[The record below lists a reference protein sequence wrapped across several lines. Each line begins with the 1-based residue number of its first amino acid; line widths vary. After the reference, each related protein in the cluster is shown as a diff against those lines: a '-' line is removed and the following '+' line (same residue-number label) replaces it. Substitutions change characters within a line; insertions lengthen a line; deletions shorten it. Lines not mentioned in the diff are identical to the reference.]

1 MRRSADRDE
10 AEFETF
16 VVARSAS
23 LLRTGWL
30 MTGSEVAAQDLVQA
44 ALLKTW
50 LRWPRVVRRDA
61 PEVYVRRVMVSTLL
75 SWRRRKWVTELPQE
89 SVDGVVADEAN
100 GADMRAS
107 VQAALTGLPIGQ
119 RAMVVL
125 RFFDDLSEKQ
135 TAAALG
141 CSIGTV
147 KSQTARA
154 IARLRTDPRLDGL
167 WDGQVS
173 R

>member
-1 MRRSADRDE
+1 MRSAGRDE

-16 VVARSAS
+16 VAARSAS

-30 MTGSEVAAQDLVQA
+30 MTGSDVAAQDLVQA
-44 ALLKTW
+44 ALLKVW

-61 PEVYVRRVMVSTLL
+61 PEMYVRRVMVSTLL
-75 SWRRRKWVTELPQE
+75 SWRRRKWITEQPQE
-89 SVDGVVADEAN
+89 SVDDVAADQVAGVDL
-100 GADMRAS
+100 RAS
-107 VQAALTGLPIGQ
+107 VQAALAGLPVGQ

-125 RFFDDLSEKQ
+125 RYFDDLSEKQ
-135 TAAALG
+135 TAQALG